1 VFRLPSI
8 RLGRVLGIPVEVNV
22 TWFLVFG
29 LVSWSLAGDYYPLE
43 FPGRSTSIDI
53 VSGILTALMFFTSL
67 VAHELCH
74 SLVARRSGIPV
85 ERITLFL
92 FGGVAQLAEEPRSAG
107 AELRMALAGP
117 AASLVMALG
126 WYGLFRGANSYG
138 LASVYWAPL
147 LTLAMVNAVI
157 VGFNLMPGFPMD
169 GGRVLRSLL
178 WWATGDRALST
189 RIASLVGRVLGVGI
203 AAVGIWLAVT
213 GILSGL
219 WLAFLGT
226 FLSVLATRAYTSQLQ
241 RFRVAATPVTDVMAP
256 HVPTFDESVSLAD
269 AARHLRSMPGPKV
282 VAVVAGDRFVGV
294 LRADEAERVLAAD
307 PSATVGE
314 AAVVPD
320 RADLVDA
327 RESLETAVRRLQIA
341 DPGEL
346 LVVCDGRLAGWI
358 TPQRVD
364 AVLLAAAPPRV

>member
-241 RFRVAATPVTDVMAP
+241 RFRVAATPVTDVMA
-256 HVPTFDESVSLAD
+256 
-269 AARHLRSMPGPKV
+269 KV